1 MIAKRLFVSLL
12 IVLCLSIS
20 GRRAI
25 PIGETIGVN
34 TLQLGGHA
42 LDSVSRPVRERD
54 PDAIVYPDEIT
65 RDSYGNAVTPFHDL
79 VQRETAQSSDIGHMT
94 DVNSIKPGISDR
106 TGSTT
111 DAAGFVIPSY
121 ASGITKIETLLPKA
135 PIFPLVAPTKK
146 TVPEISLSNDIL
158 PPYKEDEQRINYPH
172 VEVNTQATLFFPDPA
187 FFNNKKPTMNQDE
200 NIGPVAVPAQPPL
213 PATPAPIATTTTQR
227 SVSNGDIYRGSFGGA
242 PGIIGEPQPLGYYHT
257 MNQRKP
263 ATSSSS
269 GHQQVQVLTQPP
281 PSSPSHHQQQPQH
294 GSFLDLNLLPPPPPP
309 PPGQSA
315 QKPVSLRRVKLY
327 LPT

>member
-12 IVLCLSIS
+12 IVLCLSG

-79 VQRETAQSSDIGHMT
+79 SIIGHMT

-187 FFNNKKPTMNQDE
+187 FFNNKKPTTNQNE
-200 NIGPVAVPAQPPL
+200 NIGPVAVPAQPTL
-213 PATPAPIATTTTQR
+213 PTTPAPIAFTTTQR

-281 PSSPSHHQQQPQH
+281 TMSPPPPSSPSHHQQQPQH

-309 PPGQSA
+309 PA